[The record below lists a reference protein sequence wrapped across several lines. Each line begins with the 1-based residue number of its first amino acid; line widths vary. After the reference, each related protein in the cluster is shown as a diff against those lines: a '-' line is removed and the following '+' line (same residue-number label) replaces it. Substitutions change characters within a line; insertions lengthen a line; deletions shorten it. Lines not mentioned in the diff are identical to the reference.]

1 MGWTISGNY
10 VAGCSCA
17 VLCGCPYDGPPM
29 DKHGNIGCLGSAVF
43 HVAEG
48 HLDDVDLAGVDFAFY
63 NEFPSNLSSG
73 GWKVGLIVDSGASD
87 EQAQALERI
96 LSGREGGPFGA
107 LSEFYG
113 EYLGMERAAVSV
125 QEDGKPVVKVEG
137 HTELSYEPLKGPDG
151 TPTTV
156 RNAMFGF
163 APEFGVGTTTG
174 TSDAFGLRY
183 EASYG
188 ESAHYVFS
196 SEEGEGAATK
206 GRA

>member
-17 VLCGCPYDGPPM
+17 VLCGCPFDGPPL
-29 DKHGNIGCLGSAVF
+29 DKDGNVGCLGSAVF
-43 HVAEG
+43 HITDG
-48 HLDDVDLAGVDFAFY
+48 HLDDIDLSGVDFAFY
-63 NEFPSNLSSG
+63 NEFPSNLTSG
-73 GWKVGLIVDSGASD
+73 NWKIGLVVDSGADD

-107 LSEFYG
+107 LSQFYG
-113 EYLGMERAAVSV
+113 EYLGMERAAVSA
-125 QEDGKPVVKVEG
+125 QDDGKPAVKVEG
-137 HTELSYEPLKGPDG
+137 RTDLTYEPLKGPDG

-163 APEFGVGTTTG
+163 APEFGVGTATG
-174 TSDAFGLRY
+174 TSDAFGLSY
-183 EASYG
+183 QAAYG
-188 ESAHYVFS
+188 EAADYAFS
-196 SEEGEGAATK
+196 SEEEGEGAAR